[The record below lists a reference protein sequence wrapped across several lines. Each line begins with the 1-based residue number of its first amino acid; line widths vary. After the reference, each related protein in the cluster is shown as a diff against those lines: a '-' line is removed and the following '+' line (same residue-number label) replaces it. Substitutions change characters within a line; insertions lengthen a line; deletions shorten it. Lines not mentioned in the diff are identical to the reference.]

1 MLSALGN
8 IVNPVKSETALTP
21 FTYSLDFDS
30 LKKAKNVSWQRNYAS
45 IFIMLL
51 GSGMN
56 IIPPRICS
64 VCIGNHTVSS
74 SI

>member
-8 IVNPVKSETALTP
+8 IVNPAKSGTVSTP
-21 FTYSLDFDS
+21 FTYGLDVDS
-30 LKKAKNVSWQRNYAS
+30 LKKVKNASWQGNYVP

-51 GSGMN
+51 GSGIN

-64 VCIGNHTVSS
+64 VCLGNHAVSC